1 MLYLWLLTL
10 LYVMHIEKSKHDLG
24 FTSILNYHIASL
36 ELTLPLLQME
46 QAILWAESH
55 ARAATTKVN

>member
-1 MLYLWLLTL
+1 MLYVWLLTQH
-10 LYVMHIEKSKHDLG
+10 YVTHVEKSKHDLG

-36 ELTLPLLQME
+36 ELTLPLFQME

-55 ARAATTKVN
+55 ARAATTKIN

>member
-1 MLYLWLLTL
+1 MLYVWLLTQH
-10 LYVMHIEKSKHDLG
+10 YVSRVEKSKHDLG
-24 FTSILNYHIASL
+24 FTSILNDHIASL

-55 ARAATTKVN
+55 ARAATTKIN